1 MDKELDSAVLQ
12 ALLGHLREHPEIQN
26 LALMNAGGFCR
37 NCLAKWRHRA
47 AKQLGVETGAT
58 YEDSL
63 RYVYGMPY
71 DEYKRQ
77 FQQKATAEEL
87 DAFTALQDRHAK
99 HEGFDPSPVPPRS
112 LHSSACCQDVE
123 TVVAGAVAAGPA
135 KAVSGRAISIGVLVL
150 SDRASSRVYED
161 RSGPAILQAIAQFA
175 TFPANVGELLVL
187 PDDEHEIVRVLLEWS
202 SRYSVIITCGG
213 TGVGPRDVTPQA
225 TKQVMDCELVGVAE
239 MLRRESAL
247 HQEPVM
253 AWLSR
258 AVCGTV
264 QNRSLI
270 VNLPGHPNAAQFCT
284 QRLLPLL
291 PRITSQFTAQES

>member
-26 LALMNAGGFCR
+26 IALMNAGGFCR

-47 AKQLGVETGAT
+47 ARQLGVANGAT

-63 RYVYGMPY
+63 QYVYGMSY
-71 DEYKRQ
+71 DEYKQ
-77 FQQKATAEEL
+77 KFQQKATAAEL
-87 DAFTALQDRHAK
+87 DAFTGLQDRHAK
-99 HEGFDPSPVPPRS
+99 HEGFDPSPVS
-112 LHSSACCQDVE
+112 TSSFHSSACCQDVQE
-123 TVVAGAVAAGPA
+123 EPKVIAAGPA
-135 KAVSGRAISIGVLVL
+135 TAVSGRAISIGVLVL
-150 SDRASSRVYED
+150 SDRASNRVYED
-161 RSGPAILQAIAQFA
+161 QSGPAILQAITQFA
-175 TFPANVGELLVL
+175 TFPANVGELVVL
-187 PDDEHEIVRVLLEWS
+187 PDDEHEIARVLREWS
-202 SRYSVIITCGG
+202 TKYQVIITCGG
-213 TGVGPRDVTPQA
+213 TGVGQRDVTPQA
-225 TKQVMDCELVGVAE
+225 TKQVIDCELVGVAE

-291 PRITSQFTAQES
+291 PRITSQFKE